1 MEKVSAKER
10 ISKLRKL
17 IDRYR
22 YEYHV
27 LDKLSISEEA
37 LDSLK
42 KELFDLEQQFPELVT
57 PDSPTQRVA
66 GKLLAGFKKVE
77 HPGRMISLNDAF
89 SEEDFRSWLE
99 RLENFLGR
107 PYSGEFYCDI
117 KMDGLAIELMYEK
130 GFFVRASTRGNGL
143 VGEDVTQNVKT
154 VEAVP
159 LRLREDEREAP
170 DKLIVRGEVF
180 LSKSEF
186 QRINAE
192 MVKFGQ
198 KTHAN
203 PRNLAAGTIR
213 QLDSYVTAGRKLSFY
228 AYSIVGDDGIYGGDF
243 ATHSDEYKAL
253 RQWGIGTN
261 PHGRAVRDVRGVFDF
276 YHEWEAKRDK
286 LDYEFDGTVISVNDN
301 AIYRRAGIIGKSPRG
316 AIAFKFASRQAE
328 TVVEDIQVQVGR
340 TGVLTPV
347 AHLRPVHIGGTTVS
361 RATLH
366 NMDEIGRL
374 GVKIGDTVIVGRA
387 GDVIPDIIKVLPE
400 MRIGKEKAFHLPKK
414 CPICD
419 TPIKKLEGQ
428 VASFCPNPDCP
439 AKRREA
445 IYHFVG
451 RNAMNI
457 EGVGPQTID
466 QLMDAGL
473 VADPS
478 DLYTLTIED
487 LLNLERFAQVS
498 ATNTVEAIQS
508 RKTVPLSRFIY
519 ALGIEHVG
527 EETARALA
535 QYFHTLAKLRQ
546 ASQEELQNVPDIG
559 PTVSTSIGKWFS
571 RAYNQKLLDKFEKV
585 DLHIESEK
593 ALAGGNL
600 KGKTFV
606 VTGTLDTISREEA
619 EERIRRNGGKAG
631 SSVSKKTDYL
641 VIGAEPGS
649 AKTDAAEKYGTKVLD
664 EAAFLKLLG

>member
-1 MEKVSAKER
+1 MDKKEAKER
-10 ISKLRKL
+10 VVKLRKL

-42 KELFDLEQQFPELVT
+42 KELFDLEQQYPELIT
-57 PDSPTQRVA
+57 SDSPTQRVA
-66 GKLLAGFKKVE
+66 GKPLAGFKKVE

-89 SEEDFRSWLE
+89 SEEDLRAWLE
-99 RLENFLGR
+99 RLDNFLGR
-107 PYSGEFYCDI
+107 TYSGEYYCDI
-117 KMDGLAIELMYEK
+117 KMDGLAIELVYER
-130 GFFVRASTRGNGL
+130 GILVQASTRGNGL
-143 VGEDVTQNVKT
+143 IGEDVTQNIRT

-159 LRLREDEREAP
+159 LHLRDDERDIP

-180 LSKSEF
+180 LNKSEF
-186 QRINAE
+186 KRINDE
-192 MVKFGQ
+192 LENSDQ
-198 KTHAN
+198 KTYAN

-213 QLDSYVTAGRKLSFY
+213 QLDSRVTAGRKLSFY
-228 AYSIVGDDGIYGGDF
+228 AYSVVGNDGIYGDDF
-243 ATHSDEYKAL
+243 ASHSDEYKAL

-261 PHGRAVRDVRGVFDF
+261 PHGRVVRHVKEVFEF
-276 YHEWEAKRDK
+276 YHEWEEKRDK
-286 LDYEFDGTVISVNDN
+286 LDYEFDGTVISVNDD
-301 AIYRRAGIIGKSPRG
+301 AIYRKAGVIGKSPRG
-316 AIAFKFASRQAE
+316 AVAFKFAPRQAE

-400 MRIGKEKAFHLPKK
+400 LRTGKEKTFHLPKK
-414 CPICD
+414 CPVCG
-419 TPIKKLEGQ
+419 TLIKKLEGQ
-428 VASFCPNPDCP
+428 VASFCPNTDCP
-439 AKRREA
+439 ARRREA
-445 IYHFVG
+445 VYHFVS

-457 EGVGPQTID
+457 EGVGPQIID

-473 VADPS
+473 VVDLA
-478 DLYTLTIED
+478 DLYALTKED
-487 LLNLERFAQVS
+487 LLNLERFAEVS
-498 ATNTVEAIQS
+498 ATNTVESIQS

-527 EETARALA
+527 EETARVLA
-535 QYFHTLAKLRQ
+535 QHFHTLAKLRQ

-559 PTVSTSIGKWFS
+559 PTVSASIGKWFS

-585 DLHIESEK
+585 GLHITTEK
-593 ALAGGNL
+593 AVAGKL
-600 KGKTFV
+600 SGKTFV
-606 VTGTLDTISREEA
+606 VTGTLDNMSRDQA
-619 EERIRRNGGKAG
+619 EERIRQLGGKTSG
-631 SSVSKKTDYL
+631 SVSKETDF
-641 VIGAEPGS
+641 VIAGANPGLKYDK
-649 AKTDAAEKYGTKVLD
+649 AKKLGVKIID
-664 EAAFLKLLG
+664 EDEFSRML